1 MGKKR
6 KATASQPAGPR
17 DYDPKD
23 GKLGPI
29 SSYRDLMNSQDQFEE
44 DEEEILFDEGPKSK
58 RQKAEEL
65 LDDEDEEILG
75 YSEDSD
81 DDDDDNNDETHSKLP
96 RKPSKSAKR
105 PVDDDS
111 EIEQKEEDEED
122 HDEGYWGSSRK
133 DYYDADQIE
142 TTFDAEEEEKEA
154 LRLQKKKL
162 AKMSEADFFNEDE
175 WLAPEPEDTN
185 RDEVVTEVLKEVEIP
200 ADMGPEDRN
209 QLLQARYPEL
219 PFLAD
224 ELLQLQPRLA
234 DLQRE
239 AEGQDH
245 KSLAVVKYRIL
256 GSLVA
261 TLAMYFGI
269 LTSPARDES
278 GVAKTLDPSELREH
292 EVMSTLLECRT
303 AWKKVEHLKAPSIVK
318 PADTLPSPP
327 EDEISAV
334 PEDDAP
340 VSKSPKE
347 SSKTKKAKARAE
359 RKAKAVEDSLAD
371 LNSLIATKKTP
382 RQKTTPKETAEDS
395 NSDFGEEDYL
405 DSKTAAD
412 KATRR
417 KSLRFYTSQIAQ
429 KANRRVVAGADAGGD
444 MDIPHRERFRDRQ
457 ARLNA
462 EAEKRGKKDSKLGAD
477 LGDGSDDDDHEVAKA
492 VRDEGDEEYYNM
504 VAAASNKRKSEKAAR
519 AAAHAAAGSA
529 QRVVGVEKVGPDGR
543 REITYAIKANKG
555 LTPRR
560 KKEVR
565 NPRVKKKLAYASKLK
580 KLKSQKAVYSGGPG
594 KGGYA
599 GEKSGLKT
607 NLVKSVK
614 LS

>member
-6 KATASQPAGPR
+6 KATTTTKSSGPR
-17 DYDPKD
+17 DYNPKD
-23 GKLGPI
+23 GKLGPV
-29 SSYRDLMNSQDQFEE
+29 SSYRDVMDDQDRFEA
-44 DEEEILFDEGPKSK
+44 DDDEILFDERPKTK

-65 LDDEDEEILG
+65 LEDDDDEILA

-81 DDDDDNNDETHSKLP
+81 
-96 RKPSKSAKR
+96 
-105 PVDDDS
+105 VDDDEPPPKKS
-111 EIEQKEEDEED
+111 GKSNKRRNDDDSDNEQRREDAEEE
-122 HDEGYWGSSRK
+122 HDDGYWGSSRK

-142 TTFDAEEEEKEA
+142 TTVDAEEEEKEA

-175 WLAPEPEDTN
+175 WLAGEAEEADQ
-185 RDEVVTEVLKEVEIP
+185 DEVVTEVLKEVEIP
-200 ADMGPEDRN
+200 PDMGPEERN
-209 QLLQARYPEL
+209 RLLQARYPEL

-224 ELLQLQPRLA
+224 ELLQLQPKLVE
-234 DLQRE
+234 LQKE
-239 AEGQDH
+239 AKGQDPA
-245 KSLAVVKYRIL
+245 SLAVIKYRVL

-269 LTSPARDES
+269 LTSPARD
-278 GVAKTLDPSELREH
+278 GDCVAKTLDPSELREH
-292 EVMSTLLECRT
+292 EVMSTLLECRN
-303 AWKKVEHLKAPSIVK
+303 AWKKVEALEASK
-318 PADTLPSPP
+318 PATPADALPSPP
-327 EDEISAV
+327 EDEDIEMLN
-334 PEDDAP
+334 EDT
-340 VSKSPKE
+340 VIPKQLKE
-347 SSKTKKAKARAE
+347 TNKAKRAKAKAE
-359 RKAKAVEDSLAD
+359 RKAKAIEDSLAD
-371 LNSLIATKKTP
+371 LDSLLTSKKA
-382 RQKTTPKETAEDS
+382 PKKKAVLKDAAEDS

-412 KATRR
+412 KAARK

-429 KANRRVVAGADAGGD
+429 KANRRAAGGRDAGGD
-444 MDIPHRERFRDRQ
+444 MDIPYRERLRDRQ

-462 EAEKRGKKDSKLGAD
+462 EAEKRGKKGSNIGAD
-477 LGDGSDDDDHEVAKA
+477 LGEGSDDEDHETAKA
-492 VRDEGDEEYYNM
+492 IRDEGNDEYYDM
-504 VAAASNKRKSEKAAR
+504 IAAASNKRKGDKAAK
-519 AAAHAAAGSA
+519 AAALSAAGSA
-529 QRVVGVEKVGPDGR
+529 DRVVEVEKVGPDGR

-555 LTPRR
+555 LAPKR

-565 NPRVKKKLAYASKLK
+565 NPRVKKKLAYQSKLK